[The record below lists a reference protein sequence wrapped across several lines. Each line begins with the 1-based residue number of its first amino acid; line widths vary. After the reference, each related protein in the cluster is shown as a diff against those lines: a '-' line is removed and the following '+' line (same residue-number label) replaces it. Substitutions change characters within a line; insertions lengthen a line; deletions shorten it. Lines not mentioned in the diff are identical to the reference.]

1 MIMDTAAILVTFR
14 AIAPEFTAAVVSDE
28 SAIAEFSLVAD
39 FVSESKF
46 GPFYNKAIAVYA
58 AHLLKLNEV
67 AADDGS
73 SGGTITAGG
82 IIMEK
87 EGDLQ
92 RQYGTS
98 ASTSAADE
106 FLSKTLYGKLFLQLR
121 SMCIVPA
128 MTRMG

>member
-1 MIMDTAAILVTFR
+1 MDTAAILTVFR
-14 AIAPEFTAAVVSDE
+14 AIAPEFTVTVIPDDAAV
-28 SAIAEFSLVAD
+28 AEFSLVAD
-39 FVSESKF
+39 FVSEPKF
-46 GPFYNKAIAVYA
+46 GPFYNKAVALYA

-67 AADDGS
+67 ATDDGAA
-73 SGGTITAGG
+73 SGAITAGN
-82 IIMEK
+82 IVMEK

-92 RQYGTS
+92 RQYGAST
-98 ASTSAADE
+98 STSAADE